1 MGIRPL
7 PNLETKFVAADTLIP
22 IEKSENDLLTGD
34 LDKLRAELAAIRH
47 EHFNARSPATKRK
60 WRAADETK
68 RGEIA
73 ALLERNHAL
82 PKESARKLAAWDP
95 YDQNGSAPFFDS
107 EWMFG
112 LPIGKVRVQG
122 KSSPTLL
129 GNLALVNETAGQAEF
144 TASKPREIDS
154 GFDIVLGNP
163 PYIRIQTLKQKN
175 PKLVAFLKDHYASAA
190 KGNYDIY
197 VVFIEAGLRLLKPD
211 GHLAYICPHK
221 FFNAHYGEPIR
232 EVIAKGK
239 HLRHVVHFGDQQVFP
254 GAMIYTCLLFLSKRG
269 NVDCRFAK
277 ANDLDGWKSALA
289 GIEETFQAHSITGDE
304 WNFAVGKARA
314 TFEALARIDRK
325 LGDVARIWQGVVTSA
340 DRLYILREVSPE
352 EDGLVEVEGRD
363 GSRWR
368 LEVKCAKPLIM
379 DTSIVRFGLHPP
391 THRIVVPYRLDGST
405 QILMTEKELRSATPN
420 VWAYLHSHEAELRE
434 RESGKANDH
443 SWWRYLYPKNLALFD
458 STKLIVQVM
467 AQEPRFAYDPLRVFF
482 TGGGNGPYYGLRPL
496 IPGDEAQLLAL
507 QALLNS
513 RVAKFFITQTS
524 TTFRGGYW
532 SFGKQF
538 IERIP
543 IPYSGIPKQCGLACI
558 VRLLL
563 TLNRHLADHPT
574 SRTTRDPLMLAYWE
588 RVLNGLVYELYFPEE
603 VHGAG
608 LRLFDLVE
616 AAHLPSVEQTILS
629 VRAEPGV
636 EQTIL
641 SVQAEGKGQEDTDKI
656 VCATL
661 RRKFEE
667 LHDSAHPLR
676 IALDKLQTLDTV
688 RIIEGKA

>member
-47 EHFNARSPATKRK
+47 EHFNARSPAAKRK
-60 WRAADETK
+60 WRAADEAK

-112 LPIGKVRVQG
+112 LPIGKVRLQA

-129 GNLALVNETAGQAEF
+129 GNLALINAAGGQAELS
-144 TASKPREIDS
+144 ASTPTEIDS

-163 PYIRIQTLKQKN
+163 PYVRPHKLSVEYKEKLWATSEVFEKKADLYSCFIEKGVNVLKPSGRLAFIVSN
-175 PKLVAFLKDHYASAA
+175 GFLRLDSFEKLRGFLIEKTALEFIIDFSDDVFESAA
-190 KGNYDIY
+190 VKTCILIVARDGSSKADHTVRTGVLSHVGELQRPPLSLIQQSAFASKYKGIFDLSTNPGVDRLKAKMEARNPRLGDCFAIQFGLKTGDDAKFLTNSATTKAHKKLLRGENVGRYTSQFAGEYVWYVPEKMMAHRQTARPGSAERFEQPKVLVRDTGDGLMGTFDEANYY
-197 VVFIEAGLRLLKPD
+197 VKDVLVVTHPSQQPPVLKTLLGLLNSSSLKFYYETSFPTL
-211 GHLAYICPHK
+211 HVQRNELASLPLPSD
-221 FFNAHYGEPIR
+221 A
-232 EVIAKGK
+232 V
-239 HLRHVVHFGDQQVFP
+239 
-254 GAMIYTCLLFLSKRG
+254 KRG
-269 NVDCRFAK
+269 NEFI
-277 ANDLDGWKSALA
+277 N
-289 GIEETFQAHSITGDE
+289 Q
-304 WNFAVGKARA
+304 
-314 TFEALARIDRK
+314 
-325 LGDVARIWQGVVTSA
+325 
-340 DRLYILREVSPE
+340 
-352 EDGLVEVEGRD
+352 LVEAILYLNKVRS
-363 GSRWR
+363 GSP
-368 LEVKCAKPLIM
+368 A
-379 DTSIVRFGLHPP
+379 
-391 THRIVVPYRLDGST
+391 
-405 QILMTEKELRSATPN
+405 
-420 VWAYLHSHEAELRE
+420 
-434 RESGKANDH
+434 
-443 SWWRYLYPKNLALFD
+443 
-458 STKLIVQVM
+458 
-467 AQEPRFAYDPLRVFF
+467 AQ
-482 TGGGNGPYYGLRPL
+482 
-496 IPGDEAQLLAL
+496 
-507 QALLNS
+507 
-513 RVAKFFITQTS
+513 
-524 TTFRGGYW
+524 
-532 SFGKQF
+532 
-538 IERIP
+538 
-543 IPYSGIPKQCGLACI
+543 
-558 VRLLL
+558 
-563 TLNRHLADHPT
+563 
-574 SRTTRDPLMLAYWE
+574 TTRDPLMLAYWE

-629 VRAEPGV
+629 V
-636 EQTIL
+636 
-641 SVQAEGKGQEDTDKI
+641 QAEAKGQEDTDKI